1 MLHALS
7 ARAWRDSA
15 HAEKVLSS
23 PTPSRRSLR
32 LDAELGDDAAGE
44 DANSREPGARERG
57 LDARAGVRAADMSV
71 VGRRSRCAVNAAS
84 GVGRTGERLSSRG
97 GPVTGD

>member
-15 HAEKVLSS
+15 RAEKVLSS

-57 LDARAGVRAADMSV
+57 LDARAACARRTCRSSDVGRGVRSTPRAES
-71 VGRRSRCAVNAAS
+71 
-84 GVGRTGERLSSRG
+84 GERAKGCPRG
-97 GPVTGD
+97 VDR

>member
-15 HAEKVLSS
+15 RAEKVLSS

-57 LDARAGVRAADMSV
+57 LGVRAGVSAADMSDV
-71 VGRRSRCAVNAAS
+71 VGRGARCAVNAAGRS
-84 GVGRTGERLSSRG
+84 RANGRGVLAG
-97 GPVTGD
+97 GTGDR